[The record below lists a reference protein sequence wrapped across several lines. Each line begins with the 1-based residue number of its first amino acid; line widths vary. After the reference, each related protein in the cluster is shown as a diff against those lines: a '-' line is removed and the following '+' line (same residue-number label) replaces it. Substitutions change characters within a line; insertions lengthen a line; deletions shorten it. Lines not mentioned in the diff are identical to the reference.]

1 MDKKNHKVCCTETE
15 RYKFHQHKSPTLIN
29 NIDINKV
36 AVSNKIS
43 FGKQDVKYFI
53 GYKDA
58 EKIRLLDLFQK

>member
-1 MDKKNHKVCCTETE
+1 M
-15 RYKFHQHKSPTLIN
+15 IN
-29 NIDINKV
+29 NKDINKV

-58 EKIRLLDLFQK
+58 EKIRPLRSLPKMSSYRRNFDKTECTSFLAKGEKL

>member
-1 MDKKNHKVCCTETE
+1 M
-15 RYKFHQHKSPTLIN
+15 IN

-53 GYKDA
+53 GYKDV
-58 EKIRLLDLFQK
+58 EKIRPLRSLPKMSAYRRNFDKTECISFLAKGEKL